1 MGFGEIIS
9 ALRAEKGIYQKE
21 LADYLQVS
29 IGTISNYEQGIH
41 NPDFDTLCKIA
52 DFYEVS
58 LDYLLGRTNIRACV
72 DRLDQKLTENY
83 TMADLM
89 NITLQLDAAGTHS
102 LVEYVNLLMLKQ
114 GHQEESE

>member
-1 MGFGEIIS
+1 MEFGEIIS

-21 LADYLQVS
+21 LADHLQVS

-58 LDYLLGRTNIRACV
+58 LDYLLGRTQIRTSADCF
-72 DRLDQKLTENY
+72 DRKLTDNY
-83 TMADLM
+83 TLADLM
-89 NITLQLDAAGTHS
+89 NSTLQLDAAGTHS
-102 LVEYVNLLMLKQ
+102 LIEYVNLLMLKQ
-114 GHQEESE
+114 EQNGES